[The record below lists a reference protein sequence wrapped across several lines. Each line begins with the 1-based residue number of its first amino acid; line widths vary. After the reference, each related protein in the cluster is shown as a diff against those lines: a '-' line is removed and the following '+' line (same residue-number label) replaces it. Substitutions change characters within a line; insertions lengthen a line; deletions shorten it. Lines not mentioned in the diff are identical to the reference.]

1 MRKPKKEV
9 EVVIAQLDPRYIV
22 VFGEIIELLQDRV
35 NEFIVKGY
43 SPVGGVCATPG
54 EGYYQAMI
62 RQENYRF

>member
-1 MRKPKKEV
+1 MGKPKKV
-9 EVVIAQLDPRYIV
+9 EPIVEPLEPRYIV
-22 VFGEIIELLQDRV
+22 VSGETVQYLQDSV